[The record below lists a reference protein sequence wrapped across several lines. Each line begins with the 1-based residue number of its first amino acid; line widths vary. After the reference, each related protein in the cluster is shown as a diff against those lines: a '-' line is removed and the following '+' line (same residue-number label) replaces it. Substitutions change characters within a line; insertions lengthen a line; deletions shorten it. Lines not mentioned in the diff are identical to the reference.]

1 MASAPSSPSA
11 SMFIDLERDAWRALR
26 ATTPLPLDSSEID
39 GLRGLGEQL
48 DVEEVADVYL
58 PLSRLL
64 NLQVAAAQRLWAEQ
78 QAFLGGMAQKVPFII
93 AIAGS
98 VAVGKS
104 TTARILQA
112 LLKRWPDHP
121 RVELVT
127 TDGFLFPNGVLT
139 ERGLMKRKGFPESYD
154 RRGLVRFLAELKAG
168 RAEVS
173 APVYSH
179 LVYDVLPGEAQV
191 IRQPD
196 ILILEGLNVLQTGAQ
211 EGKQLPTTFLSDFFD
226 FSIYVDA
233 HESDIRRWY
242 VNRFL
247 KLQQTA
253 FRDER
258 SYFRRFSELSHEQ
271 AVTMAD
277 SIWGEINGPN
287 LAQNIA
293 PTRSRARLILLKGP
307 DHKVKRVR
315 LRKM

>member
-1 MASAPSSPSA
+1 MASATSPSA
-11 SMFIDLERDAWRALR
+11 SMFIDLERESWRALR
-26 ATTPLPLDSSEID
+26 AATPLPLESSEID
-39 GLRGLGEQL
+39 GLRGLGEHL
-48 DVEEVADVYL
+48 DLEEVVDVYL

-78 QAFLGGMAQKVPFII
+78 QAFLGGSARKVPYII

-139 ERGLMKRKGFPESYD
+139 ERDLMKRKGFPESYD

-168 RAEVS
+168 RAEVA

-179 LVYDVLPGEAQV
+179 LVYDVVPGEAQV
-191 IRQPD
+191 VRQPD
-196 ILILEGLNVLQTGAQ
+196 ILILEGLNVLQAGAQ
-211 EGKQLPTTFLSDFFD
+211 EGKQMPATFLSDFFD

-233 HESDIRRWY
+233 HEHDIRRWY
-242 VNRFL
+242 VDRFL

-258 SYFRRFSELSHEQ
+258 SYFRRFSELNHEQ
-271 AVTMAD
+271 AIQLAESV
-277 SIWGEINGPN
+277 WGEINGPN

-315 LRKM
+315 LRKL

>member
-26 ATTPLPLDSSEID
+26 AATPLPLEASEID
-39 GLRGLGEQL
+39 ALRGLGEHL
-48 DVEEVADVYL
+48 DLDEVVDVYL

-64 NLQVAAAQRLWAEQ
+64 NLQVAAAQRLWADQ
-78 QAFLGGMAQKVPFII
+78 QAFLGATVQKVPFII

-168 RAEVS
+168 RAEVM

-179 LVYDVLPGEAQV
+179 LVYDVVPGEAQA
-191 IRQPD
+191 IHQPD

-233 HESDIRRWY
+233 HESDIRKWY
-242 VNRFL
+242 VDRFL

-258 SYFRRFSELSHEQ
+258 SYFRRFSELSTEQ
-271 AVTMAD
+271 AVAMAE
-277 SIWGEINGPN
+277 SVWGEINGPN
-287 LAQNIA
+287 LVQNIA
-293 PTRSRARLILLKGP
+293 PSRSRARLILSKGP

>member
-1 MASAPSSPSA
+1 MSAPGSTAA
-11 SMFIDLERDAWRALR
+11 SMFIDLEREAWRALR
-26 ATTPLPLDSSEID
+26 ASTPLPLTAADID

-64 NLQVAAAQRLWAEQ
+64 NLQVSAAQRLWAEQ
-78 QAFLGGMAQKVPFII
+78 QAFLGGSARKVPFII

-112 LLKRWPDHP
+112 LLARWPDHP

-127 TDGFLFPNGVLT
+127 TDGFLFPNRILT

-154 RRGLVRFLAELKAG
+154 RRALVRFLAELKAG

-179 LVYDVLPGEAQV
+179 LVYDVVPDEAKV

-196 ILILEGLNVLQTGAQ
+196 ILILEGLNVLQSGPV
-211 EGKQLPTTFLSDFFD
+211 EGKRMPGTFLSDFFD

-233 HESDIRRWY
+233 HEQDIRHWY
-242 VNRFL
+242 VGRFL
-247 KLQQTA
+247 QLQQTA

-258 SYFRRFSELSHEQ
+258 SYFRRYSELTQEQ
-271 AVTMAD
+271 AVAMAE
-277 SIWGEINGPN
+277 SVWSEINGPN

-293 PTRSRARLILLKGP
+293 PTRSRARLILTKGP

-315 LRKM
+315 LRKQ

>member
-1 MASAPSSPSA
+1 MSAPAAPSV
-11 SMFIDLERDAWRALR
+11 SMFVELEREAWRALR
-26 ATTPLPLDSSEID
+26 ESTPLTLTTEDLD
-39 GLRGLGEQL
+39 GLRGLGERL
-48 DVEEVADVYL
+48 DLEEVSDVYL

-64 NLQVAAAQRLWAEQ
+64 NLQVAAAQRLWMEQ
-78 QAFLGGMAQKVPFII
+78 QAFLGGSTSKVPFII

-112 LLKRWPDHP
+112 LLARWPDHP

-127 TDGFLFPNGVLT
+127 TDGFLFPNRILT

-154 RRGLVRFLAELKAG
+154 RRALVRLLAELKAG
-168 RAEVS
+168 RAEVT

-179 LVYDVLPGEAQV
+179 LVYDVVPDEAKV

-196 ILILEGLNVLQTGAQ
+196 ILILEGLNVLQSGATGQ
-211 EGKQLPTTFLSDFFD
+211 RVPHTFLSDFFD

-233 HESDIRRWY
+233 SEQDIRRWY
-242 VNRFL
+242 VDRFL
-247 KLQQTA
+247 RLQQTA

-258 SYFRRFSELSHEQ
+258 SYFRRYSDLTKEE
-271 AVTMAD
+271 AVAMAE
-277 SIWGEINGPN
+277 SVWGDINGPN

-315 LRKM
+315 LRKL

>member
-1 MASAPSSPSA
+1 MTVSVAPSV
-11 SMFIDLERDAWRALR
+11 SMFVELEREAWRALR
-26 ATTPLPLDSSEID
+26 ASTPMTLTAEDLD
-39 GLRGLGEQL
+39 GLRGLGEQMDL
-48 DVEEVADVYL
+48 NEVADVYL

-78 QAFLGGMAQKVPFII
+78 QAFLGGSARKVPFII

-112 LLKRWPDHP
+112 LLARWPDHP

-154 RRGLVRFLAELKAG
+154 RRALVRMLAELKAG
-168 RAEVS
+168 RAEVT

-179 LVYDVLPGEAQV
+179 LVYDVVPDEAKV

-196 ILILEGLNVLQTGAQ
+196 ILILEGLNVLQSGATGQ
-211 EGKQLPTTFLSDFFD
+211 RIPHTFLSDFFD

-233 HESDIRRWY
+233 TEQDIRRWY
-242 VNRFL
+242 VDRFL
-247 KLQQTA
+247 RLQQTA

-258 SYFRRFSELSHEQ
+258 SYFRRFSELTHEQ
-271 AVTMAD
+271 AVAMAE
-277 SIWGEINGPN
+277 SVWNEINGPN

-315 LRKM
+315 LRKL

>member
-1 MASAPSSPSA
+1 MSALGSTAA
-11 SMFIDLERDAWRALR
+11 SMFIDLEREAWRALR
-26 ATTPLPLDSSEID
+26 ASTPLPLAASEID

-48 DVEEVADVYL
+48 DLEEVADVYL

-64 NLQVAAAQRLWAEQ
+64 NLQVAAAQRLWADQ
-78 QAFLGGMAQKVPFII
+78 QAFLGGSVRKVPFII

-112 LLKRWPDHP
+112 LLGRWPDHP

-127 TDGFLFPNGVLT
+127 TDGFLFPNRVLT

-154 RRGLVRFLAELKAG
+154 RRALVRFLAELKAG
-168 RAEVS
+168 RAEVT

-179 LVYDVLPGEAQV
+179 LVYDVVPDEAKV

-196 ILILEGLNVLQTGAQ
+196 ILILEGLNVLQSGPV
-211 EGKQLPTTFLSDFFD
+211 EGKRMPGTFLSDFFD

-233 HESDIRRWY
+233 HEQDIRHWY
-242 VNRFL
+242 VDRFL
-247 KLQQTA
+247 KLQETA

-258 SYFRRFSELSHEQ
+258 SYFRRFSELTREQ
-271 AVTMAD
+271 AIAMAE
-277 SIWGEINGPN
+277 SVWGDINGPN

-293 PTRSRARLILLKGP
+293 PTRSRARLILTKGP

-315 LRKM
+315 LRKQ

>member
-1 MASAPSSPSA
+1 MASAPSSPPA

-78 QAFLGGMAQKVPFII
+78 QAFLGGLAQKVPFII

-173 APVYSH
+173 APAYSH

>member
-1 MASAPSSPSA
+1 MTAASPAA
-11 SMFIDLERDAWRALR
+11 SMFIDLEREAWRALR
-26 ATTPLPLDSSEID
+26 AATPLPLTAEDLD
-39 GLRGLGEQL
+39 GLRGLGEHL
-48 DVEEVADVYL
+48 DLEEVADVYL

-64 NLQVAAAQRLWAEQ
+64 NLQVAAAQRLWVEQ
-78 QAFLGGMAQKVPFII
+78 QSFLGGSTRKVPFII

-112 LLKRWPDHP
+112 LLARWPDHP

-127 TDGFLFPNGVLT
+127 TDGFLFPNKVLT
-139 ERGLMKRKGFPESYD
+139 ERGLMTRKGFPESYD
-154 RRGLVRFLAELKAG
+154 RRALVRFLAELKSG
-168 RAEVS
+168 RAEVT

-179 LVYDVLPGEAQV
+179 LVYDVVPEEAKV

-196 ILILEGLNVLQTGAQ
+196 ILILEGLNVLQSGASAGQ
-211 EGKQLPTTFLSDFFD
+211 RMPATFLSDFFD

-233 HESDIRRWY
+233 TEQDIRHWY
-242 VNRFL
+242 VERFL
-247 KLQQTA
+247 RLQQTA

-258 SYFRRFSELSHEQ
+258 SYFRRYSDLTPEQ
-271 AVTMAD
+271 STAFAE
-277 SIWGEINGPN
+277 SIWAEINGPN

-293 PTRSRARLILLKGP
+293 PTRTRARLILLKGP

-315 LRKM
+315 LRKL